1 MKLQLPKEVLD
12 IINTFQKKRFEI
24 YIAGGA
30 VRDILLGKIVYD
42 WDFATN
48 ATPEQML
55 KLLKDKDAYY
65 TNEFGTVG
73 IPPTEE
79 GERPFEITTFRTEH
93 GYSDARRPDKIKW
106 GKTLEE
112 DLKRR
117 DFTINAMALAR
128 VKEWKSGRVEEK
140 LEMWEKKTPALLLSC
155 SPALILIDPFGGQK
169 DLNDKL
175 IRAVGDPNERFSE
188 DALRMMRA
196 VRIAA
201 ELGFTIEEKTLKAI
215 QKNASLINKIAAER
229 VRDEFFKILASS
241 YPYEGMMLFRNVG
254 LMQEVLPELEKTFGV
269 EQKSP
274 GRHHIYDVGTH
285 SMLSLKHVAE
295 KNTNPVVRF
304 ATMIHDVGKARTYR
318 KLDTGVITFYNHE
331 LASGRIA
338 RNIAKRLRFSKKQ
351 AEKFYLL
358 VRYHQFTV
366 DERQTDSAIRRFIR
380 KVGTEHVPDMLDL
393 RVGDR
398 LGGGARE
405 TSWRLEEF
413 KKRLVKVQK
422 QPFTVHDLKISGH
435 DVMKELKLKP
445 SPKIGEY
452 LQILYDEVVKKRVPN
467 EKKEL
472 LKRLKSL

>member
-1 MKLQLPKEVLD
+1 MKLQLPKEVLE
-12 IINTFQKKRFEI
+12 IINTFEKEGHEI
-24 YIAGGA
+24 YIVGGA
-30 VRDILLGKIVYD
+30 VRDLIMGKLVYD

-48 ATPEQML
+48 ATPKQML

-93 GYSDARRPDKIKW
+93 GYSDARRPDKVKW

-117 DFTINAMALAR
+117 DFTIDAMAFKVTSNKLK
-128 VKEWKSGRVEEK
+128 VTSSKSTNMSPV
-140 LEMWEKKTPALLLSC
+140 TCHLS
-155 SPALILIDPFGGQK
+155 LTDHFDGKK
-169 DLNDKL
+169 DLEDKL
-175 IRAVGDPNERFSE
+175 VRAVGDPNERFSE

-215 QKNASLINKIAAER
+215 QKNAPLINKIAAER
-229 VRDEFFKILASS
+229 VRDELFKILTSP

-285 SMLSLKHVAE
+285 SILSLKHVAE

-304 ATMIHDVGKARTYR
+304 ATMIHDVGKAQTYK

-380 KVGTEHVPDMLDL
+380 KVGIEHVPDMLDL

-422 QPFTVHDLKISGH
+422 QPFTVRDLKITGH
-435 DVMKELKLKP
+435 DIMKQLKLKP
-445 SPKIGEY
+445 NPKVGEY
-452 LQILYDEVVKKRVPN
+452 LQNLYDEVVKKRVPN